1 MILSNMI
8 CGYFPISDADIRT
21 KWQHFQINYL
31 REKRKLKNIPL
42 GLAAAD
48 DS

>member
-1 MILSNMI
+1 MILSNMT
-8 CGYFPISDADIRT
+8 CGYFPISDADIRI

-31 REKRKLKNIPL
+31 KEKRKLKNILL
-42 GLAAAD
+42 GLAAAE